1 MKLPLSL
8 HARIALLAMAMV
20 AAVIAFSVGAISSV
34 IEGAVADNIDVKMD
48 TQIRILSHALD
59 GGQRLMPAA
68 LHAYVD
74 LDHPPAGWGWDV
86 QTPGG
91 HWARG
96 VMPGAVEYPIPR
108 IHPDGDIYS
117 GRGTSNDGH
126 LIRIRRIDPGASS
139 PGTRILVI
147 SPRHLIDR
155 ELTRVLREVYK
166 VMAQVMLVLIVA
178 TALQLRVGLRPLR
191 KLVQDVARV
200 RNGQAPRLPERQ
212 PADIQPL
219 ASEINAL
226 VDRNRAGL
234 ETARLNAAHL
244 AHAVKTPLATLM
256 LQLEHEDASQE
267 ARALVT
273 SVAERV
279 AHHLHRARSAAIRLG
294 PRARTQVAPVACEV
308 VSTMRLIHRHRAIAI
323 ATALDSPC
331 AVAVDSE
338 DLAEMLGN
346 LVDNAARYAHSRVTI
361 SAQEQG
367 EELILTVEDDG
378 DGIPAD
384 ELAHALTPGVRLED
398 ASEGY
403 GFGLSI
409 VRDLAQLY
417 GGSLILESA
426 DGGGLKARLNLPL

>member
-20 AAVIAFSVGAISSV
+20 AAVVAFSVGAISSV
-34 IEGAVADNIDVKMD
+34 IEGVVADNVDVKMD

-59 GGQRLMPAA
+59 DHQRIAPMA
-68 LHAYVD
+68 LRPYVD
-74 LDHPPAGWGWDV
+74 LDRPPPGWGWDV

-96 VMPGAVEYPIPR
+96 VAPGAVHYPIPR

-117 GRGTSNDGH
+117 GRGAARDGQ

-139 PGTRILVI
+139 PGTRILII

-155 ELTRVLREVYK
+155 ELARVLREVYK
-166 VMAQVMLVLIVA
+166 VMAQVMLVLMVA
-178 TALQLRVGLRPLR
+178 TALQLRVGLQPLR

-200 RNGQAPRLPERQ
+200 RNGDAPRLPEPQ

-219 ASEINAL
+219 AGQINAL
-226 VDRNRAGL
+226 IDRNRAGL
-234 ETARLNAAHL
+234 ESARLNAAHL

-256 LQLEHEDASQE
+256 LQLEHEDASAE

-294 PRARTQVAPVACEV
+294 PRARTDIAPVAAEV
-308 VSTMRLIHRHRAIAI
+308 VSTMRLIHRHRAVAI
-323 ATALDSPC
+323 AAMLDAPY
-331 AVAVDSE
+331 AVAVDGE

-346 LVDNAARYAHSRVTI
+346 LVDNAARYAHAQVTI
-361 SAQEQG
+361 SAQKQG

-378 DGIPAD
+378 DGIQAD
-384 ELAHALTPGVRLED
+384 ELAHALTPGVRLENV
-398 ASEGY
+398 SEGY

-417 GGSLILESA
+417 GGSLMLESA
-426 DGGGLKARLNLPL
+426 PGGGLKARLNLPL